1 MIDHRLTHRI
11 LIALGLGVII
21 GLILHATSSEGDWV
35 NIWFVN
41 GLLLLIGKWLIALLM
56 LLVVPLVLVSLIKGI
71 GSLADTAQL
80 GKISTWT
87 ISLYLATTAIAIAT
101 GLLFAW
107 MVAPGQGMGLVVSAQ
122 ASTTPAP
129 SMMQMLIEFVPNNF
143 FKPMVEGN
151 MLQVIVIAILFGVG
165 LSMINREQPAPNLIQ
180 WLDEADRLM
189 LKLISL
195 VMLFVPI
202 GVFALMAR
210 SIANLGLDLFI
221 PLMSYALVLITALFF
236 HGLITY
242 GVLLNRLTG
251 VSPLSVFKVLKPMWL
266 FSFST
271 ASSAA
276 TIPVTLNTCDRLG
289 ISSKLSSFSIP
300 LGATVNMDG
309 TAIMQGVATVF
320 IANAY
325 GITLLPVDYV
335 MILLTATLASI
346 GTAAVPGAG
355 LIMLTMV
362 LTQVGLP
369 VEGIALILGI
379 DRLLDMLRTSV
390 NVTGDVIVSYIV
402 AHKLNLFVEPS
413 QQTLTDQQSNNLL
426 R

>member
-1 MIDHRLTHRI
+1 MVDHQLTHRI
-11 LIALGLGVII
+11 LIALGLGIMV
-21 GLILHATSSEGDWV
+21 GLILHATSDQGDW
-35 NIWFVN
+35 ITTWLVN
-41 GLLLLIGKWLIALLM
+41 GLFLVMGKWLIALLM

-87 ISLYLATTAIAIAT
+87 ISLYLTTTAMAIAT

-107 MVAPGQGMGLVVSAQ
+107 VVAPGEGMGLVVSAQ
-122 ASTTPAP
+122 TRAVPAP

-165 LSMINREQPAPNLIQ
+165 LSMINREQSASNLTQ

-221 PLMSYALVLITALFF
+221 PLMSYALVLVTALFF

-242 GVLLNRLTG
+242 GLLLSRLTG
-251 VSPLSVFKVLKPMWL
+251 VSPLSVFKALKPMWL
-266 FSFST
+266 FAFST

-289 ISSKLSSFSIP
+289 VSPQISRFSIP
-300 LGATVNMDG
+300 LGATINMDG

-325 GITLLPVDYV
+325 SIALLPSDYV
-335 MILLTATLASI
+335 LILLTATLASI

-355 LIMLTMV
+355 LIMLTLV

-390 NVTGDVIVSYIV
+390 NVTGDVVVSYIV
-402 AHKLNLFVEPS
+402 SHRM
-413 QQTLTDQQSNNLL
+413 QSLAQEK
-426 R
+426 

>member
-1 MIDHRLTHRI
+1 
-11 LIALGLGVII
+11 
-21 GLILHATSSEGDWV
+21 
-35 NIWFVN
+35 
-41 GLLLLIGKWLIALLM
+41 
-56 LLVVPLVLVSLIKGI
+56 
-71 GSLADTAQL
+71 
-80 GKISTWT
+80 
-87 ISLYLATTAIAIAT
+87 
-101 GLLFAW
+101 
-107 MVAPGQGMGLVVSAQ
+107 
-122 ASTTPAP
+122 
-129 SMMQMLIEFVPNNF
+129 
-143 FKPMVEGN
+143 
-151 MLQVIVIAILFGVG
+151 
-165 LSMINREQPAPNLIQ
+165 
-180 WLDEADRLM
+180 
-189 LKLISL
+189 
-195 VMLFVPI
+195 
-202 GVFALMAR
+202 
-210 SIANLGLDLFI
+210 
-221 PLMSYALVLITALFF
+221 
-236 HGLITY
+236 
-242 GVLLNRLTG
+242 
-251 VSPLSVFKVLKPMWL
+251 
-266 FSFST
+266 
-271 ASSAA
+271 
-276 TIPVTLNTCDRLG
+276 
-289 ISSKLSSFSIP
+289 
-300 LGATVNMDG
+300 MDG

>member
-1 MIDHRLTHRI
+1 MTTTIDHKLTHRI
-11 LIALGLGVII
+11 LIALGLGII
-21 GLILHATSSEGDWV
+21 VGLILNFISQKDDW
-35 NIWFVN
+35 ITTWLVN
-41 GLLLLIGKWLIALLM
+41 GVFLLIGKWLIALLM

-80 GKISTWT
+80 GKMSRWT
-87 ISLYLATTAIAIAT
+87 ISLYLATTAVAIAT
-101 GLLFAW
+101 GLGFAW
-107 MVAPGQGMGLVVSAQ
+107 IVSPGQGMGLTVPLQSNA
-122 ASTTPAP
+122 TPTP
-129 SMMQMLIEFVPNNF
+129 SMMQLLIEFVPTNF
-143 FKPMVEGN
+143 FRPMVEGN
-151 MLQVIVIAILFGVG
+151 MLQVIIIAILFGIG
-165 LSMINREQPAPNLIQ
+165 LSMINREESAPTLTQ

-189 LKLISL
+189 LKLISV
-195 VMLFVPI
+195 VMLFVPV
-202 GVFALMAR
+202 GVFALMAK
-210 SIANLGLDLFI
+210 SVATLGLDLLI
-221 PLMSYALVLITALFF
+221 PLISYALVLVFALLF

-242 GVLLNRLTG
+242 SLLLNRLTG
-251 VSPLSVFKVLKPMWL
+251 VSPLYVLRSLKQLWL

-276 TIPVTLNTCDRLG
+276 TIPVTLATCDRLG
-289 ISSKLSSFSIP
+289 ISSKLSRFSIP

-325 GITLLPVDYV
+325 AITLLPVDYV

-355 LIMLTMV
+355 LIMLTLV

-390 NVTGDVIVSYIV
+390 NVTGDVIVSYVV
-402 AHKLNLFVEPS
+402 AHKMGLLT
-413 QQTLTDQQSNNLL
+413 QQHDNN
-426 R
+426 